1 MTFWIIC
8 GALTAM
14 VTLAIALPL
23 LRGRAAAEPAAA
35 FDLRVY
41 RDQLREV
48 DRDLERG
55 IIGPGDAERLRT
67 EIGRKVLDAD
77 RRLEQAAPEDRAPHL
92 LWAGLILLALIAG
105 SVALYTREGQP
116 GAPDLPLA
124 ARFAA
129 AQNAYDSRPSQAE
142 AERAE
147 GMIAPPP
154 AIRPD
159 PQLVDLIDK
168 LRAAVAKRPDDI
180 QGLTLLARNEARLG
194 NLDAAMTAQTHLIEV
209 MGDNVTSDALAEMAG
224 LMIQR
229 AGGLITPE
237 AEALMAQALQ
247 KDANNPQARYMV
259 GLLQAQ
265 NGRPDRTFPIWAN
278 LLAQYPD
285 APWAASIRASIDDLA
300 WLAGQPDYIAP
311 APQGADMPGPD
322 AEAVAATANMSD
334 EDRQQMITGMV
345 AQLENRL
352 AEEGG
357 TPQEW
362 ARLISSLSVLGQ
374 TDHARDIWAEAQ
386 GRFGDDEQAIAPI
399 RAAARQAGIIE

>member
-8 GALTAM
+8 GALTAI
-14 VTLAIALPL
+14 VALAIALPL

-77 RRLEQAAPEDRAPHL
+77 RRMTQDGPVISVRNG

-105 SVALYTREGQP
+105 AVALYLREGAP

-129 AQNAYDSRPSQAE
+129 AQNAYDSRPSQDM
-142 AERAE
+142 AERDAQR
-147 GMIAPPP
+147 IDPPP
-154 AIRPD
+154 AVQPD
-159 PQLVDLIDK
+159 PQLVDLMDK
-168 LRAAVAKRPDDI
+168 LREAVAKRPDDI

-194 NLDAAMTAQTHLIEV
+194 NLDAAMAAQSHLIEV
-209 MGDNVTSDALAEMAG
+209 MGDGVTSQALIEMAT
-224 LMIQR
+224 LMIQA

-237 AEALMAQALQ
+237 AEQLIAEALQ
-247 KDANNPQARYMV
+247 KDADNPQARYMV

-265 NGRPDRTFPIWAN
+265 NGRPDRTFPIWAA
-278 LLAQYPD
+278 LLEQYPG
-285 APWAASIRASIDDLA
+285 APWAGTIRDNIDNLA
-300 WLAGQPDYIAP
+300 WLAGQPDYVAP
-311 APQGADMPGPD
+311 AASPVLPGPD
-322 AEAVAATANMSD
+322 ADTMAAAADMSP
-334 EDRQQMITGMV
+334 EDRQQMIAGMV

-352 AEEGG
+352 AEQGG
-357 TPQEW
+357 TPEEW
-362 ARLISSLSVLGQ
+362 ARLISSLAVLGN

-386 GRFGDDEQAIAPI
+386 ARFGDDEQAIAPI
-399 RAAARQAGIIE
+399 LAAAQQAGIAE